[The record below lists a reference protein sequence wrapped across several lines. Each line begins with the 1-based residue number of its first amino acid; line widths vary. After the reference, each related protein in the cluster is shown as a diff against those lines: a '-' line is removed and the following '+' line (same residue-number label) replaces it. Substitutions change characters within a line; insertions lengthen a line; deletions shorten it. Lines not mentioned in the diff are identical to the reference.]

1 MALPFILSLLGSGL
15 AGAGALGTGIL
26 ASPLIAGAVGAGLG
40 KTFETGNLGEGIK
53 TGLTAGL
60 LGGIGGAL
68 VGGGAAAAGAAPA
81 VAGAAV
87 PAAAGAAVPAA
98 AGAAPAGVLGS
109 GATSFRQA
117 LGAMPAGT
125 SAVAAVP
132 DLAFRDLV
140 RQGLNQGVLTGAGLG
155 TALPGLME
163 ASQPKPMEVPES
175 EYIPE
180 AEPFYRELLRY
191 PKGYRPGI
199 DPEFAYFSPSNY
211 GARRMAEGG
220 EVARSLRTG
229 EPIETGLAGMMNMI
243 SRGEI
248 DPDQMG
254 GMGRFF
260 GRAAQAIMNETGEGS
275 APASTTSLA
284 RRVFTPPP
292 EDYRPGVDPEWMYSR
307 MVPRAAGG
315 GTVKF
320 NSPALGGPVY
330 MFAGGIADAM
340 PGVEMVNPIM
350 IGEDDEPEMNDKDI
364 VKAAVS
370 AIRGEIPEEEA
381 AIVLGMFLQSF
392 GEEALRR
399 LVSDVR
405 TGKVDG
411 ERGDI
416 EGMIEGPGDG
426 MDDLVPAEM
435 DDGSQDV
442 LLSDGEFI
450 VPADVVSGLGNG
462 STDAGAE
469 ELYNMMDRVREE
481 RTGMTEQPA
490 QVKVGGLLPA

>member
-40 KTFETGNLGEGIK
+40 KTFETGDLGEGIK

-68 VGGGAAAAGAAPA
+68 VGGGAAAAAPAAGGAVAPA
-81 VAGAAV
+81 V
-87 PAAAGAAVPAA
+87 

-117 LGAMPAGT
+117 LGAMPSGT

-180 AEPFYRELLRY
+180 ADPFYRELLRY
-191 PKGYRPGI
+191 PEGYRPGI

-211 GARRMAEGG
+211 GARRM
-220 EVARSLRTG
+220 
-229 EPIETGLAGMMNMI
+229 
-243 SRGEI
+243 
-248 DPDQMG
+248 
-254 GMGRFF
+254 
-260 GRAAQAIMNETGEGS
+260 
-275 APASTTSLA
+275 
-284 RRVFTPPP
+284 
-292 EDYRPGVDPEWMYSR
+292 
-307 MVPRAAGG
+307 AGG

-426 MDDLVPAEM
+426 MDDLVTAEM

>member
-68 VGGGAAAAGAAPA
+68 VGGGAAAAAPAAGGAVAPA
-81 VAGAAV
+81 V
-87 PAAAGAAVPAA
+87 

-132 DLAFRDLV
+132 NLAFRDVV

-163 ASQPKPMEVPES
+163 ASQPKPMEVPEPKD
-175 EYIPE
+175 IPE
-180 AEPFYRELLRY
+180 ADPFYRELLRY
-191 PKGYRPGI
+191 PEGYNPGI
-199 DPEFAYFSPSNY
+199 DPEFTYFSPTNY
-211 GARRMAEGG
+211 GTRRM
-220 EVARSLRTG
+220 
-229 EPIETGLAGMMNMI
+229 
-243 SRGEI
+243 
-248 DPDQMG
+248 
-254 GMGRFF
+254 
-260 GRAAQAIMNETGEGS
+260 
-275 APASTTSLA
+275 
-284 RRVFTPPP
+284 
-292 EDYRPGVDPEWMYSR
+292 
-307 MVPRAAGG
+307 AGG
-315 GTVKF
+315 GTVRF
-320 NSPALGGPVY
+320 NSPAIGGPVY
-330 MFAGGIADAM
+330 MYAGGIADAM
-340 PGVEMVNPIM
+340 PGAEIVEQVTI
-350 IGEDDEPEMNDKDI
+350 DEEAPEMNDKDI
-364 VKAAVS
+364 VKAAVG

-469 ELYNMMDRVREE
+469 ELYNMMDRVRQE